1 MAINLGDD
9 QELKFD
15 DERNTWVLRTYV
27 SPKETLAFNERSGK
41 WSTFYSYKP
50 ESMCSINSE
59 FAVFLGGKMF
69 VLGRD
74 EETYNNLPTKTAF
87 GQVVSKVSPTSI
99 TVVSNQNPS
108 DNKIYQ
114 SIELESSS
122 LWSVP
127 EIETENGQ
135 ISSLP
140 ESAFTGNME
149 NVFESGYGK
158 KENKFFAYFLNKEST
173 EGGLLEGDKLRDNSL
188 VAKIIYTANKAA
200 KLFAVNFKFTKSFR
214 SGQ

>member
-15 DERNTWVLRTYV
+15 DEKNTWVLRTYV

-158 KENKFFAYFLNKEST
+158 KENKFFAYFLNNEST

>member
-15 DERNTWVLRTYV
+15 DEKNTWVLRTYV

-74 EETYNNLPTKTAF
+74 EEILLIIKYI
-87 GQVVSKVSPTSI
+87 KV
-99 TVVSNQNPS
+99 
-108 DNKIYQ
+108 
-114 SIELESSS
+114 
-122 LWSVP
+122 
-127 EIETENGQ
+127 
-135 ISSLP
+135 
-140 ESAFTGNME
+140 
-149 NVFESGYGK
+149 
-158 KENKFFAYFLNKEST
+158 
-173 EGGLLEGDKLRDNSL
+173 
-188 VAKIIYTANKAA
+188 
-200 KLFAVNFKFTKSFR
+200 
-214 SGQ
+214 

>member
-158 KENKFFAYFLNKEST
+158 KENKFFAYFLNNEST

>member
-1 MAINLGDD
+1 MAINLEPD
-9 QELKFD
+9 QELRY
-15 DERNTWVLRTYV
+15 DEETGEWILRTYQ
-27 SPKETLAFNERSGK
+27 SPKETIAFNEKSGK

-74 EETYNNLPTKTAF
+74 ETTYNNLPTKTAF
-87 GQVVSKVSPTSI
+87 GQVLTKVFPTSV
-99 TVVSNQNPS
+99 TAVSNQNPS

-114 SIELESSS
+114 AIELESSS

-149 NVFESGYGK
+149 NVFESGYNK
-158 KENKFFAYFLNKEST
+158 KENKFFAYFLNNENT
-173 EGGLLEGDKLRDNSL
+173 QGGLLEGDKIRDNSL

-214 SGQ
+214 SGG

>member
-15 DERNTWVLRTYV
+15 DEKNTWVLRTYV

-41 WSTFYSYKP
+41 WSPFYSCKP

-158 KENKFFAYFLNKEST
+158 KENKFFAYFLNNEST